1 MAMMRYCLECGY
13 SRQGLAQ
20 DTVCPE
26 CGKADVFEQQREVC
40 ASLAARPW
48 SLLWRVMTL
57 RRLPKGWW
65 VVLEEKPPSRFKP
78 WQILV
83 TGVLILLTFCALSLF
98 VRIESTTT
106 SFLYDVNDPQ
116 RSVITEFGVRI
127 DSHHLTTIG
136 ISYHLQ
142 FRQTSAQRVGPN
154 LRTGYKRST
163 RFAFGRDLSRRR
175 SDLRFVGNVLAY
187 TIAFWLLSRFVWLPL
202 IARDRRA
209 SAFRHAARQT
219 AVIYVAHVVWVIA
232 AAVMGF
238 VVMAT
243 ASLASTVPLDR
254 IYVPCV
260 LLRVFVLIVWPAA
273 LWWQVMSADRLRY
286 EFPRRIW
293 AGVLLFGLSLFAV
306 VGLRSTWPWFWL
318 GWQ

>member
-13 SRQGLAQ
+13 SRQGLSQ
-20 DTVCPE
+20 DAVCPE
-26 CGKADVFEQQREVC
+26 CGEADVFEQQRDVC

-65 VVLEEKPPSRFKP
+65 VVFEDDPPLRFKP

-116 RSVITEFGVRI
+116 QSVIAEVGVRF
-127 DSHHLTTIG
+127 DRHKLTTLG
-136 ISYHLQ
+136 SSYDIQ
-142 FRQTSAQRVGPN
+142 FRQTSAQFVGPN

-163 RFAFGRDLSRRR
+163 RFLFGRDLDWPG
-175 SDLRFVGNVLAY
+175 SDLKFVGNLLAY

-202 IARDRRA
+202 IARDWRA

-260 LLRVFVLIVWPAA
+260 LLRVFVMIVWPAA

-293 AGVLLFGLSLFAV
+293 AGVLLFGLSLFTV
-306 VGLRSTWPWFWL
+306 VGLRITWPWFWL